1 MSTTQHTGHYNL
13 PTFGDNPNDRPSWRG
28 DFTDAMT
35 KIDNQMYTNATNITT
50 ATAAANNATTAAG
63 EAKTAAEEAKDS
75 ADSAAGLAQTNKT
88 DIAKLDGYFNALGVT
103 SLPTAQNLMSNIN
116 GKAENTDLTALQG
129 TVSSLQGTVNGKA
142 NTSDV
147 YTKSQ
152 ADTTF
157 TKQGGYSGTAQQLNQ
172 RITEVDNKIHGFM
185 PWRKTYDNIVIVGD
199 SITHGTKLS
208 STAKSWGNLFKDYIG
223 AESVQNLAQDNAG
236 FVNAPTFL
244 SQLQS
249 ASNKEAVTHVII
261 AGGAND
267 KRTADA
273 QVTTAVVNTLKYALE
288 NFPNATIHVA
298 PVMLGVQGIFRYDLA
313 KSNVWSTLNAIE
325 AGIAQVPNVH
335 EIRYAWEWLNGRQ
348 DWASTSGGTLDT
360 IHPND
365 TGQQQLLRLMAES
378 LFTENSIHNNW
389 SVGVSGADNHG
400 NIAHSSSTCSNGVYD
415 FSAQVTMVNN
425 HQAYQGIVKTC
436 YGLSMANNFHVN
448 ASYTAGNVYA
458 SVDSSN
464 MGLVSC
470 TTNIPNN
477 TEIYMTAH
485 HYIGA

>member
-35 KIDNQMYTNATNITT
+35 KIDNQMYANATNITT
-50 ATAAANNATTAAG
+50 ATAAANNATAAAG
-63 EAKTAAEEAKDS
+63 EAKAAADDAKAA

-88 DIAKLDGYFNALGVT
+88 DIAELDGYFNALGVT
-103 SLPTAQNLMSNIN
+103 SLPTAQNLMSTIN

-142 NTSDV
+142 NASDV

-199 SITHGTKLS
+199 SITLGTGAS
-208 STAKSWGNLFKDYIG
+208 STSKAWGNLFKDYIG
-223 AESVQNLAQDNAG
+223 AESVQNLAQNNSG

-244 SQLQS
+244 SQLQGV
-249 ASNKEAVTHVII
+249 SNKESVTHVII

-267 KRTADA
+267 KRTADS
-273 QVTTAVVNTLKYALE
+273 QVTTAVVNTLKYAVE
-288 NFPNATIHVA
+288 NFPNASIHVA
-298 PVMLGVQGIFRYDLA
+298 PVMLGIQGIFRYDRGNS
-313 KSNVWSTLNAIE
+313 KVWSTLNAIE

-335 EIRYAWEWLNGRQ
+335 EIQYAWEWLNGRQ
-348 DWASTSGGTLDT
+348 DWASTSGGSLSP

-378 LFTENSIHNNW
+378 LFTENGIHNNW
-389 SVGVSGADNHG
+389 SAGVSGADNHG
-400 NIAHSSSTCSNGVYD
+400 IIAHSSSTCSNGVYD
-415 FSAQVTMVNN
+415 FSAQVTVVNN

-436 YGLSMANNFHVN
+436 YGLSMADNFHVN

-458 SVDSSN
+458 STDSAN

>member
-1 MSTTQHTGHYNL
+1 MATTQHTGHYNL

-35 KIDNQMYTNATNITT
+35 KIDNQMYANATNITT
-50 ATAAANNATTAAG
+50 ATAAANNATTAASKATEAAG
-63 EAKTAAEEAKDS
+63 EAKEV
-75 ADSAAGLAQTNKT
+75 ADNAAGLAQTNKT
-88 DIAKLDGYFNALGVT
+88 DIAELDGYFNALGVT

-116 GKAENTDLTALQG
+116 GKAEATDLTALQG

-152 ADTTF
+152 TDTTF
-157 TKQGGYSGTAQQLNQ
+157 TKQGGYAGTAQQLNQ

-199 SITHGTKLS
+199 SITHGAKLS
-208 STAKSWGNLFKDYIG
+208 STDKSWGNLFKDYIG
-223 AESVQNLAQDNAG
+223 AETVQNLAQDNAG

-267 KRTADA
+267 KRANDA
-273 QVTTAVVNTLKYALE
+273 QLTTAVVSTLKYALE

-298 PVMLGVQGIFRYDLA
+298 PVMLGIQGIFRYDR
-313 KSNVWSTLNAIE
+313 SNSKVWSTLNAIE
-325 AGIAQVPNVH
+325 AGVSQVPNVH

-348 DWASTSGGTLDT
+348 DWASTSDGKLDL

-365 TGQQQLLRLMAES
+365 AGQQQLLRLMAES

-389 SVGVSGADNHG
+389 SVGVTGADNHG
-400 NIAHSSSTCSNGVYD
+400 NITHSSSTCSNGVYD
-415 FSAQVTMVNN
+415 FSVQLTVVNN
-425 HQAYQGIVKTC
+425 HRAYQGIAKTC
-436 YGLSMANNFHVN
+436 YGLSMADNFHLN
-448 ASYTAGNVYA
+448 SSYFNGNMYA
-458 SVDSSN
+458 STDSAN

-477 TEIYMTAH
+477 TEIYATAH

>member
-28 DFTDAMT
+28 DFTDAMI
-35 KIDNQMYTNATNITT
+35 KIDNQMYANATNITT

-63 EAKTAAEEAKDS
+63 KAKAAAEEAKKS
-75 ADSAAGLAQTNKT
+75 ADNAAGLAQTNKT

-129 TVSSLQGTVNGKA
+129 TVSKLSDSVGGKA
-142 NTSDV
+142 DADNV
-147 YTKSQ
+147 YTKTQ
-152 ADTTF
+152 ANTTF

-244 SQLQS
+244 TQLQS
-249 ASNKEAVTHVII
+249 ASDKETVTHVII
-261 AGGAND
+261 AGGVDD

-298 PVMLGVQGIFRYDLA
+298 PVVLGIQGIFRYDRGNS
-313 KSNVWSTLNAIE
+313 KVWSTLNAIE
-325 AGIAQVPNVH
+325 EGIARVPNVH

-348 DWASTSGGTLDT
+348 DWASTLGGALDL

-400 NIAHSSSTCSNGVYD
+400 IITHSSSTCSNGVYD
-415 FSAQVTMVNN
+415 FSAQVTVINN
-425 HQAYQGIVKTC
+425 HQAYQGIAKTC
-436 YGLSMANNFHVN
+436 YGLSMADNFHVN
-448 ASYTAGNVYA
+448 ASYFSGNVYA
-458 SVDSSN
+458 AVDSAN
-464 MGLVSC
+464 MGVVGC
-470 TTNIPNN
+470 TTGIPNN
-477 TEIYMTAH
+477 TEIYATAH

>member
-35 KIDNQMYTNATNITT
+35 KIDNQMYANATNITT
-50 ATAAANNATTAAG
+50 ATAAANNATTAANN
-63 EAKTAAEEAKDS
+63 ATTAAQQAKKS
-75 ADSAAGLAQTNKT
+75 ADTATSLAQTNKT
-88 DIAKLDGYFNALGVT
+88 DIAEQKSYFSALGVT
-103 SLPTAQNLMSNIN
+103 SAQTAQQLMSTIN
-116 GKAENTDLTALQG
+116 GKADDTDLTALQG
-129 TVSSLQGTVNGKA
+129 TVSGLSDSIAGKA
-142 NTSDV
+142 DASNV
-147 YTKSQ
+147 YSKAQ

-157 TKQGGYSGTAQQLNQ
+157 TKQGGYNGTAQQLNQ
-172 RITEVDNKIHGFM
+172 RITEVDDKIHGFM

-208 STAKSWGNLFKDYIG
+208 SIANSWGNLFKNYIG
-223 AESVQNLAQDNAG
+223 AQSVQNLAQDNAG
-236 FVNAPTFL
+236 FATSPTFL

-249 ASNKEAVTHVII
+249 ASNKKTVTHVII

-267 KRTADA
+267 KRTSDT

-298 PVMLGVQGIFRYDLA
+298 PVMLGVQGIFRYDRGNS
-313 KSNVWSTLNAIE
+313 KVWSTLNAIE
-325 AGIAQVPNVH
+325 EGIARVSNVH

-348 DWASTSGGTLDT
+348 DWAASSGSTLDS

-365 TGQQQLLRLMAES
+365 AGQQQLLRLMAES
-378 LFTENSIHNNW
+378 LFTANSIHNNW
-389 SVGVSGADNHG
+389 SVGVTGADNHG
-400 NIAHSSSTCSNGVYD
+400 NVTHSSSTCSNGIYD
-415 FSAQVTMVNN
+415 FSAQVTVVNN

-436 YGLSMANNFHVN
+436 YGLSMADNFHVN
-448 ASYTAGNVYA
+448 ASYTNGNVYA
-458 SVDSSN
+458 YVDSAN
-464 MGLVSC
+464 MGSVSC

>member
-1 MSTTQHTGHYNL
+1 MSTTQHTSHYNL

-35 KIDNQMYTNATNITT
+35 KIDNQMYANATNITT

-63 EAKTAAEEAKDS
+63 EAKTAAENAKEA
-75 ADSAAGLAQTNKT
+75 ADNAAGLAQTNKT
-88 DIAKLDGYFNALGVT
+88 DIAELDGYFNALGVT
-103 SLPTAQNLMSNIN
+103 STQTAQNLMSTIN
-116 GKAENTDLTALQG
+116 GKAENTALTALQG
-129 TVSSLQGTVNGKA
+129 TVSTLSSTVDGKA
-142 NTSDV
+142 NTADV
-147 YTKSQ
+147 YTKAQ
-152 ADTTF
+152 TDVTF
-157 TKQGGYSGTAQQLNQ
+157 TKQGGYSGTAQQLDQ

-208 STAKSWGNLFKDYIG
+208 AINKSWGNLFKDYIG
-223 AESVQNLAQDNAG
+223 AETVQNLAQDNAG

-267 KRTADA
+267 KRTADT

-298 PVMLGVQGIFRYDLA
+298 PVMLGIQGIFRYDRGNS
-313 KSNVWSTLNAIE
+313 KVWSTLNAIE
-325 AGIAQVPNVH
+325 AGISQVPNVY

-348 DWASTSGGTLDT
+348 DWAATSGSTIDT

-365 TGQQQLLRLMAES
+365 AGHQQLLRLMAES

-389 SVGVSGADNHG
+389 SVEVTGADNHG
-400 NIAHSSSTCSNGVYD
+400 SIAHSSSTCSNGVYD
-415 FSAQVTMVNN
+415 FSAQVTVVNN

-436 YGLSMANNFHVN
+436 YGLSMADNFHVN
-448 ASYTAGNVYA
+448 TSYTSGNVYA
-458 SVDSSN
+458 SVDSAN
-464 MGLVSC
+464 MGAVSC
-470 TTNIPNN
+470 TTNIPDN

>member
-35 KIDNQMYTNATNITT
+35 KIDNQMYANATNITT

-63 EAKTAAEEAKDS
+63 KAKTAAEEAKES
-75 ADSAAGLAQTNKT
+75 ADNATSLAQTNKT
-88 DIAKLDGYFNALGVT
+88 DIAKLDGYFSALGVT

-116 GKAENTDLTALQG
+116 GKAKNTDLTALQG
-129 TVSSLQGTVNGKA
+129 TVSSLQGTINDKA
-142 NTSDV
+142 NASDV

-157 TKQGGYSGTAQQLNQ
+157 TKQGGYSGTAQQLNEK
-172 RITEVDNKIHGFM
+172 IAKVDGKIHGFM

-223 AESVQNLAQDNAG
+223 AESVQNLAQDSAG
-236 FVNAPTFL
+236 FVSSPTFL

-249 ASNKEAVTHVII
+249 ASNKETVTHVII
-261 AGGAND
+261 AGGVND
-267 KRTADA
+267 KRTADD
-273 QVTTAVVNTLKYALE
+273 QVTTAVVNTLKYALK

-298 PVMLGVQGIFRYDLA
+298 PVVLGIQGIFRYGRGNG
-313 KSNVWSTLNAIE
+313 NVWSTLNAIE
-325 AGIAQVPNVH
+325 AGIAQVPNIH
-335 EIRYAWEWLNGRQ
+335 EIQYAWEWLNGRQ
-348 DWASTSGGTLDT
+348 DWASTSGSDLDP

-365 TGQQQLLRLMAES
+365 TGQRQLLRLMAES
-378 LFTENSIHNNW
+378 LFTENGIHNNW
-389 SVGVSGADNHG
+389 SAGVSGADNHG
-400 NIAHSSSTCSNGVYD
+400 TITHSSSTCSNGVYD
-415 FSAQVTMVNN
+415 FSVQVTVVNN
-425 HQAYQGIVKTC
+425 HQAYQGIAKTC
-436 YGLSMANNFHVN
+436 YGLSMADNFHIN
-448 ASYTAGNVYA
+448 SSYFLGNMYVY
-458 SVDSSN
+458 VDSGH
-464 MGLVSC
+464 MGAMSC

-477 TEIYMTAH
+477 TEIYATAH

>member
-1 MSTTQHTGHYNL
+1 MSTTQHTGHYSL

-35 KIDNQMYTNATNITT
+35 KIDNQMYANATNITT

-63 EAKTAAEEAKDS
+63 EAKAAAEEAKES
-75 ADSAAGLAQTNKT
+75 ADNAAGLAQTNKT

-129 TVSSLQGTVNGKA
+129 TVSKLSDSVGGKA
-142 NTSDV
+142 DAGNV
-147 YTKSQ
+147 YTKVQ

-172 RITEVDNKIHGFM
+172 RITEVNNKIHGFM

-236 FVNAPTFL
+236 FVGAPTFL
-244 SQLQS
+244 TQLQS
-249 ASNKEAVTHVII
+249 ASNKETVTHVII
-261 AGGAND
+261 AGGVND
-267 KRTADA
+267 KRTANA

-298 PVMLGVQGIFRYDLA
+298 PVVLGIQGIFRYDRGG
-313 KSNVWSTLNAIE
+313 SNVWSTLNAIE
-325 AGIAQVPNVH
+325 EGIAQVPNVH

-348 DWASTSGGTLDT
+348 DWASTLGGALDL

-400 NIAHSSSTCSNGVYD
+400 IITHSSSTCSNGVYD
-415 FSAQVTMVNN
+415 FSAQVTVVNN
-425 HQAYQGIVKTC
+425 HKAYQGIVKTC
-436 YGLSMANNFHVN
+436 YGLSMADNFHVN
-448 ASYTAGNVYA
+448 ASYFSGNVYA
-458 SVDSSN
+458 AVDSAN
-464 MGLVSC
+464 MGVVAC
-470 TTNIPNN
+470 TTNIPDN
-477 TEIYMTAH
+477 TEIYATAH